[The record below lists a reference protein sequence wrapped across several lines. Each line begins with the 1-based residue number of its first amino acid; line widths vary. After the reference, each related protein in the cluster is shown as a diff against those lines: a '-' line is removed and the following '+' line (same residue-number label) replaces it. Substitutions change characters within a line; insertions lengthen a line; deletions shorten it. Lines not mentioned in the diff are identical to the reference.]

1 MMMMKFLPPRLRMPV
16 QMLVVGAVG
25 TVIGVIVWG
34 WTALVTILPFTLIV
48 AAWYYALGRTDTDL
62 AAIVLGRGDERQA
75 YRRLRMQ
82 ALMGQ
87 VMSLAVGVTF
97 IVAVATK
104 TTLWPFAILVPLPV
118 LSLVVG
124 GLIYRDRPGGREQQI
139 GH

>member
-1 MMMMKFLPPRLRMPV
+1 MMKFLPPRLRMPV
-16 QMLVVGAVG
+16 QMLVVGGVG

-34 WTALVTILPFTLIV
+34 WVAAVTILPFTLIV
-48 AAWYYALGRTDTDL
+48 AAWYYVLGGTDGDV
-62 AAIVLGRGDERQA
+62 AAMVLGRGDERQA

-87 VMSLAVGVTF
+87 VMSVAVGVTF

-104 TTLWPFAILVPLPV
+104 TTLWPFAVLVPLPV

-124 GLIYRDRPGGREQQI
+124 GLIYREHPGAGEQHA

>member
-1 MMMMKFLPPRLRMPV
+1 MMKFLPPRLRMPV
-16 QMLVVGAVG
+16 QMLVVGGVG

-34 WTALVTILPFTLIV
+34 WVAAVTILPFTLIV
-48 AAWYYALGRTDTDL
+48 AAWYYVLGGTDGDV
-62 AAIVLGRGDERQA
+62 AAMVLGRGDERQA

-87 VMSLAVGVTF
+87 VMSVAVGGTF

-104 TTLWPFAILVPLPV
+104 TTLWPFAVLVPLPV

-124 GLIYRDRPGGREQQI
+124 GLIYREHPGAGEQHA